1 MENEVYMSGTGNDF
15 IVSLYEKELTQIEI
29 SDIRYKRFVGTTQKM
44 LVEKPSKK
52 DKNILTGRIEGGH
65 IVHLESN
72 QDIIGNLVDV
82 NIHDSSPF
90 FLKATL

>member
-1 MENEVYMSGTGNDF
+1 MR
-15 IVSLYEKELTQIEI
+15 LKEDQIKI
-29 SDIRYKRFVGTTQKM
+29 SQKRYDRFVGTTQKM

-52 DKNILTGRIEGGH
+52 YSNVLTGRIEGGH

-72 QDIIGNLVDV
+72 ENIIGNLLDV
-82 NIHDSSPF
+82 KVHDATPF

>member
-1 MENEVYMSGTGNDF
+1 MT
-15 IVSLYEKELTQIEI
+15 LKERQIEI
-29 SDIRYKRFVGTTQKM
+29 SDTRYNRFVGTTQKM

-65 IVHLESN
+65 IVHLESKEN
-72 QDIIGNLVDV
+72 IIGNLVDV
-82 NIHDSSPF
+82 NIYDSSPF